1 MHAAAAAHHEHTM
14 VNIIELSANRTPP
27 YIALRTHALSRQLA
41 RAASMSPMS
50 ESLHFFYM
58 FSLSSSQGVYA
69 KNATQHTGG
78 QMIQEFSLSSPKG
91 VRSCENLHTTAHNT
105 RSTALL
111 TSAQRK

>member
-58 FSLSSSQGVYA
+58 FSLRE
-69 KNATQHTGG
+69 K
-78 QMIQEFSLSSPKG
+78 
-91 VRSCENLHTTAHNT
+91 RHTTHR
-105 RSTALL
+105 RSDD
-111 TSAQRK
+111 SRIFPIESERGSFM